1 MHCEQVE
8 GEEGFISPVFTPAA
22 NASFQIKQMGQPFVP
37 AEYFYLPYLKGI

>member
-1 MHCEQVE
+1 MYCEQVE
-8 GEEGFISPVFTPAA
+8 GAEGFTLAA